1 MSERILLC
9 IEPDSATVEDIRR
22 ELAPYALRIENIPN
36 GDEAIEW
43 GRSNHPAVIILSVEP
58 RKVGYAICNKLKRSP
73 SLREVPLILISAEE
87 TQATFEQHRKL
98 KSRADE
104 YLLKPLDLA
113 ALASKIDALVGLGPK
128 PQKTDE
134 MDVQELDADSDIMI
148 ADDDDIAIIGSDD
161 DETAGG
167 VVVGDDDARLA
178 GFSEKTNIPN
188 DDTAATHVAPRPEE
202 PASPFEGEKFD
213 PETQAAFAALEAGS
227 PEGPPAGD
235 MVDLRNLWSDDD
247 LPSAL
252 NWEQAAA
259 TTAVGKDSPLP
270 EDAIRPDL
278 EPSDLQS
285 ELQSDLDDATRV
297 NDPDAFRTGETLGP
311 EISPGHLGS
320 GAYEVVDSGIEDIDV
335 PGPEDVGIDV
345 TRIEAAHA
353 HLGGH
358 LGGDDLGI
366 PVPRDDARTR
376 EIEARNA
383 ELEARIGSL
392 EGERQTLR
400 RELDEA
406 RERFTQS
413 AIFSK
418 EREFLGL
425 REIINKKE
433 KDILDLRDS
442 MDAKEREI
450 LDYRDKV
457 RELDRGRRDLEEK
470 TLGFERSLVAAN
482 EKVAEL
488 ALESQKS
495 VEREKGLKARLDDA
509 QEGLRR
515 GHEEVDGLKKKVVQ
529 EEARARTDIDRLRAE
544 LESQVVELEEHQRA
558 ELAKAGEEHA
568 LADASKDS
576 AHQAELARIDAGH
589 KAETET
595 LQRRLLDEQST
606 SGDKLASEI
615 GKLRRE
621 HDKAIASLRD
631 EHSAQVA
638 SERQAYEA
646 LTEQKERDHRA
657 EILGLGRRGEE
668 ELAAAEERRQRDVSE
683 HEARRVAELEAAETR
698 RRTEL
703 QTRDE
708 EQHTRVTELERRHL
722 TEKTELAEKHRSD
735 YDAALARAARAEGE
749 LAARAQELDQSYR
762 RLSGLE
768 ADLDAARA
776 ELGDRDVRLAQNRDR
791 LGALDAKVAEYEDQI
806 VRAYQRIRGDE
817 KTTEKTR
824 RALAVALA
832 LLDER
837 SPGATGTTGPHAT
850 MSAPKPAAE
859 DTSDLKT

>member
-1 MSERILLC
+1 MADRILLC
-9 IEPDSATVEDIRR
+9 IEPDSATVDEIRR
-22 ELAPYALRIENIPN
+22 EVGPYGFTIESISN
-36 GDEAIEW
+36 GDDAIEW
-43 GRSNHPAVIILSVEP
+43 GKSNHPALIILSVEP

-73 SLREVPLILISAEE
+73 SLREVPLVLVSSEE
-87 TQATFEQHRKL
+87 TLATFEQHKKL

-104 YLLKPLDLA
+104 YLLKPLDMSEL
-113 ALASKIDALVGLGPK
+113 LSKIDALVGLGAR
-128 PQKTDE
+128 QKTDE
-134 MDVQELDADSDIMI
+134 MDVQELDVEADIVI
-148 ADDDDIAIIGSDD
+148 ADDEDIAIIGSE
-161 DETAGG
+161 DEEA
-167 VVVGDDDARLA
+167 DDDARLA
-178 GFSEKTNIPN
+178 GVSTGHSGPSEIAPEH
-188 DDTAATHVAPRPEE
+188 TAEQAIGAEDE

-227 PEGPPAGD
+227 PEGPGTPEAGGSG

-252 NWEQAAA
+252 NWDQATV
-259 TTAVGKDSPLP
+259 TTAVGKDQALP
-270 EDAIRPDL
+270 QDALRPEQSAAQEGEED
-278 EPSDLQS
+278 
-285 ELQSDLDDATRV
+285 DDATRV
-297 NDPDAFRTGETLGP
+297 SDPDMYRTGETLGP
-311 EISPGHLGS
+311 DLGADLVAERHGS
-320 GAYEVVDSGIEDIDV
+320 DAYATVDALGVEDIDTP

-345 TRIEAAHA
+345 SPLAAPA
-353 HLGGH
+353 G
-358 LGGDDLGI
+358 LGI
-366 PVPRDDARTR
+366 PVARDDGRTR

-413 AIFSK
+413 ATFSK

-433 KDILDLRDS
+433 KDILDLRDG

-470 TLGFERSLVAAN
+470 TLGFEKSLVAAN

-488 ALESQKS
+488 ALDREKS

-509 QEGLRR
+509 HEELRKS
-515 GHEEVDGLKKKVVQ
+515 HEEVDSLKKRIAQ
-529 EEARARTDIDRLRAE
+529 DEAKNRSDLERLRAE
-544 LESQVVELEEHQRA
+544 MESQVVELEEHQRA
-558 ELAKAGEEHA
+558 EIAKLAEERA

-576 AHQAELARIDAGH
+576 AHQAELARIDANH

-606 SGDKLASEI
+606 SGERLTTEISKL
-615 GKLRRE
+615 KRE
-621 HDKAIASLRD
+621 QEKATASLRD
-631 EHSAQVA
+631 EHAAQLA
-638 SERQAYEA
+638 SERQAYDA
-646 LTEQKERDHRA
+646 LTEQKERDHRN
-657 EILGLGRRGEE
+657 EILGTARRHEE
-668 ELAAAEERRQRDVSE
+668 ELASREERRQRDVAE
-683 HEARRVAELEAAETR
+683 QEARRVSELEGAENR

-703 QTRDE
+703 QARDE
-708 EQHTRVTELERRHL
+708 EQHARVTELERRHL
-722 TEKTELAEKHRSD
+722 TEKTELAEKHRAE

-762 RLSGLE
+762 RLGGLE

-791 LGALDAKVAEYEDQI
+791 LGALDAKIAEYEDQL

-817 KTTEKTR
+817 KNTEKTK

-837 SPGATGTTGPHAT
+837 GTGTGTTGPIAT
-850 MSAPKPAAE
+850 LGAAVKPAPVEDNSAE
-859 DTSDLKT
+859 LKT

>member
-22 ELAPYALRIENIPN
+22 ELAPYALQIESIPN

-113 ALASKIDALVGLGPK
+113 DLASKIDALVGLGPK

-178 GFSEKTNIPN
+178 GFSEKTNIPS

-247 LPSAL
+247 LPAAL

-278 EPSDLQS
+278 E
-285 ELQSDLDDATRV
+285 DDATRV

-320 GAYEVVDSGIEDIDV
+320 GAYEVVDSGVEDIDV

-345 TRIEAAHA
+345 MRIEA
-353 HLGGH
+353 GH
-358 LGGDDLGI
+358 GDDLGI
-366 PVPRDDARTR
+366 PSPRDDARTR

-413 AIFSK
+413 ATFSK

-515 GHEEVDGLKKKVVQ
+515 GHEEVDGLKKKLVQ
-529 EEARARTDIDRLRAE
+529 EESRARTDIDRLRAE

-576 AHQAELARIDAGH
+576 AHQAELARIDAAH
-589 KAETET
+589 KAETEM

-668 ELAAAEERRQRDVSE
+668 ELAAAEDRRQRDVSE
-683 HEARRVAELEAAETR
+683 HEARRVAELEAAESR

-708 EQHTRVTELERRHL
+708 EQHARVTELERRHL

-850 MSAPKPAAE
+850 TLSAPKPAAE

>member
-1 MSERILLC
+1 MAERILLC

-22 ELAPYALRIENIPN
+22 EMAPYALQIESIPN

-43 GRSNHPAVIILSVEP
+43 GRSNHPALIILSVEP

-104 YLLKPLDLA
+104 YLLKPLDLSD
-113 ALASKIDALVGLGPK
+113 LRRKIDALIGLGPQQ
-128 PQKTDE
+128 QKTDE
-134 MDVQELDADSDIMI
+134 MDVQELDADADIMI
-148 ADDDDIAIIGSDD
+148 ADDEDIAIIASSDD
-161 DETAGG
+161 GEDETANG
-167 VVVGDDDARLA
+167 VVADDDARLA
-178 GFSEKTNIPN
+178 GFSEKTHVPTE
-188 DDTAATHVAPRPEE
+188 DTAANRISPE
-202 PASPFEGEKFD
+202 PDAASPFEGEKFD

-247 LPSAL
+247 LPAAL
-252 NWEQAAA
+252 NWETATA
-259 TTAVGKDSPLP
+259 TTAVGKDAPLP
-270 EDAIRPDL
+270 EDAVRPDL
-278 EPSDLQS
+278 E
-285 ELQSDLDDATRV
+285 DDATRI
-297 NDPDAFRTGETLGP
+297 NDPDVFRTGETLGP
-311 EISPGHLGS
+311 ERVGS
-320 GAYEVVDSGIEDIDV
+320 GAYEVVDSGVEDIDV
-335 PGPEDVGIDV
+335 PAPEDVGIDV
-345 TRIEAAHA
+345 TRIEA
-353 HLGGH
+353 GH
-358 LGGDDLGI
+358 GDDLGI

-383 ELEARIGSL
+383 ELEARIASL
-392 EGERQTLR
+392 EGERQTAR
-400 RELDEA
+400 RELEEA

-413 AIFSK
+413 ATFSK

-442 MDAKEREI
+442 MDAKERGI

-488 ALESQKS
+488 AVDREKS

-509 QEGLRR
+509 HEELRR
-515 GHEEVDGLKKKVVQ
+515 AHEETDGLKKRLVQ
-529 EEARARTDIDRLRAE
+529 DEARARTDIDRLRAE
-544 LESQVVELEEHQRA
+544 MESQVVELEEHQRA

-568 LADASKDS
+568 LADASKDA
-576 AHQAELARIDAGH
+576 AHQAELSRIDAAH
-589 KAETET
+589 KAETEM
-595 LQRRLLDEQST
+595 LQRRLLDEQAT
-606 SGDKLASEI
+606 SGDKLAAET

-621 HDKAIASLRD
+621 HEKAIASLRD
-631 EHSAQVA
+631 EHSAQIA

-668 ELAAAEERRQRDVSE
+668 AIAAAEERRQRDVAE
-683 HEARRVAELEAAETR
+683 QEARRVSELEAAETR
-698 RRTEL
+698 RRIEL

-708 EQHTRVTELERRHL
+708 EQHARVTEIERRHL

-762 RLSGLE
+762 RLAGLE

-791 LGALDAKVAEYEDQI
+791 LGALEAKVAEYEDQI

-837 SPGATGTTGPHAT
+837 SPGSTGTTGPLPT
-850 MSAPKPAAE
+850 MGAAKPAAE